1 MTKRTRAG
9 LRPLVAITAA
19 VLLLASALVAGV
31 VVTAAPSGAASNG
44 TFSVFPYQAPG
55 STGTGRSLFDFS
67 LKEGQEIGDA
77 FTLSNDSHH
86 ALEFDIYPADAYDV
100 AAGGGFALKGHGQP
114 SVGVGS
120 WVQLPKSLAQTYQLA
135 ADSQVTVPF
144 TVSVP
149 ADASPGDHAGGI
161 VALEVTPPHGTKSKV
176 HFSVQQ
182 GVGVRVYVHV
192 LGPLHPGLAVENLK
206 TDVSVPPGAF
216 LTGSSKAN
224 VTFDVIN
231 TGNTIYSS
239 VLVRSYATNLFGGT
253 VETFPPVH
261 LATVLPGSR
270 ETIAEPEW
278 SPLPLAGPVTVHVQ
292 LVATRVNHKYTS
304 SFWVVPWL
312 LVVVVLLVVG
322 ALGVLLW
329 RIWRRRRRARS
340 RRSETSDEEPS
351 GGETVDAPT
360 SVSATSETHEGG

>member
-1 MTKRTRAG
+1 MKRTRAG
-9 LRPLVAITAA
+9 LRALVAMTSAI
-19 VLLLASALVAGV
+19 LLLAAALLVGV
-31 VVTAAPSGAASNG
+31 VATATPSSAASNG
-44 TFSVFPYQAPG
+44 TFSIFPYQAPG
-55 STGTGRSLFDFS
+55 STGTGRPLFDFS
-67 LKEGQEIGDA
+67 LKEGQEIADA

-86 ALEFDIYPADAYDV
+86 ALAFDIYPADAYDV
-100 AAGGGFALKGHGQP
+100 AAGGGFALTGHGQQN
-114 SVGVGS
+114 VGVGS
-120 WVQLPKSLAQTYQLA
+120 WVQLPKSLVQTYQLA

-192 LGPLHPGLAVENLK
+192 LGPLHPGLAVQNLK
-206 TDVSVPPGAF
+206 TNVSVPPGAF
-216 LTGSSKAN
+216 LTGSSKAD
-224 VTFDVIN
+224 VTFDVVN

-239 VLVRSYATNLFGGT
+239 VLVRSYATNLFGST
-253 VETFPPVH
+253 VETFRPMH

-270 ETIAEPEW
+270 ETITEPQW

-292 LVATRVNHKYTS
+292 LVATRVNHRYTS

-312 LVVVVLLVVG
+312 LVVVVLLAVA

-329 RIWRRRRRARS
+329 RIWRRRKARS
-340 RRSETSDEEPS
+340 QRTESSNEERSD
-351 GGETVDAPT
+351 GETLDTVT
-360 SVSATSETHEGG
+360 SVSTTSETHEGS